1 MRFNRR
7 FWFVLLPLGVAACST
22 WSTTTVKPAKA
33 DVLAQ
38 AAGSPSG
45 GAAAQ
50 IAPMAPSSEATAPRP
65 GAAAEAILLT
75 EDDITD
81 RPYKAI
87 GDIKVTVRK
96 TTLFN
101 KDPTRADV
109 DAKLR
114 KEAIKLGADAVVLVR
129 YGTVGIGMTSW
140 GVLHGEGRAV
150 KFQ

>member
-1 MRFNRR
+1 MRLNRR
-7 FWFVLLPLGVAACST
+7 FWFVLLPLGLAACAT

-33 DVLAQ
+33 ET
-38 AAGSPSG
+38 PE
-45 GAAAQ
+45 AAAP
-50 IAPMAPSSEATAPRP
+50 AS
-65 GAAAEAILLT
+65 AELPLT
-75 EDDITD
+75 ENDITD
-81 RPYKAI
+81 RPYKAL

-96 TTLFN
+96 TTIFN

-114 KEAIKLGADAVVLVR
+114 KEATKLGADAVVLVR

>member
-1 MRFNRR
+1 MRFNKR

-33 DVLAQ
+33 STLAQ
-38 AAGSPSG
+38 APAISTDG
-45 GAAAQ
+45 GAAP
-50 IAPMAPSSEATAPRP
+50 AP
-65 GAAAEAILLT
+65 AAGELLLT
-75 EDDITD
+75 ENDITD

-101 KDPTRADV
+101 KDPSRADV

-114 KEAIKLGADAVVLVR
+114 REATKLGADAVVLVR

-140 GVLHGEGRAV
+140 GVLHGDGRAI